1 MKNLN
6 FLFLITL
13 LFIAHIT
20 SNKMKSK
27 SNLKFQSNTRSE
39 MDTKNSAMV
48 NSSKKETFPKKEKNT
63 EQHIKDNIIPD
74 ANDAKEHSSKRDYKF
89 SEIIPILF
97 MSALP

>member
-1 MKNLN
+1 M
-6 FLFLITL
+6 FLITL

-20 SNKMKSK
+20 SNKMK

-48 NSSKKETFPKKEKNT
+48 NSSEKETFPKKEKNT
-63 EQHIKDNIIPD
+63 EQHIKDKIIPD
-74 ANDAKEHSSKRDYKF
+74 ANHAKEHSSIRDYKF